1 MSKEA
6 IVNASPL
13 ICLDKI
19 GALELLGSIYKYCW
33 ATEEV
38 LSEIRAGENGD
49 LLDKKLRQLPWIKI
63 VEGREPPEML
73 IEWNLGRGET
83 SMIAAA
89 LQRPDLEVILDDRAA
104 AKCARSFGLSL
115 RGTIGA
121 LLLAKQEGKLKEIK
135 SSLDALIREGLW
147 LSDKIVERTLKI
159 AGEK

>member
-1 MSKEA
+1 MSIEA

-33 ATEEV
+33 VTEEV
-38 LSEIRAGENGD
+38 LTEIRAGEGGAF
-49 LLDKKLRQLPWIKI
+49 LDKKLRQYPWIKVI
-63 VEGREPPEML
+63 EVQETPERL

-89 LQRPDLEVILDDRAA
+89 LERPDLEVILDDRAA

-115 RGTIGA
+115 RGTIGV
-121 LLLAKQEGKLKEIK
+121 LLLAKKEGKLEEIK
-135 SSLDALIREGLW
+135 SSLDALRKAGLW
-147 LSDKIVERTLKI
+147 LSESIYERALEK
-159 AGEK
+159 AGEG